1 MRHLVGPRQLDL
13 CQALV
18 AYASLTLQTKQEL
31 RLATVV
37 DIQSGRK
44 PSIDPL
50 VALVAQDIDHVNRR
64 ILEFMDS
71 PVALIP
77 QLAGHI
83 IAAGGKRLRPMLTLS
98 AAQLC
103 GYQASATSIS
113 PPVSSSFT
121 PPPCCTRRRRC
132 AICAAH
138 GTAHVV
144 WGNKA
149 SVLVGDFLFSRA
161 FQLMVGD
168 GSLEVLRILSTASA
182 VIAEG
187 EVHQLLTSND
197 TETGEAAY
205 LEVIKGKT
213 AQLFSA
219 AAEVGAV
226 IADRP
231 KVEREALNAFGMN
244 LGLAFQLIDDALDYS
259 AEQAKLGKEVGDD
272 FREGKITLPVILAF
286 RRGDEKERAFWRR
299 TVERL
304 EQSDD
309 DLATAQ
315 RLIRKHGAL
324 DDTVARAHHY
334 TAVGRDALDIFDDGP
349 VKAALIEV
357 LEFCVERAH

>member
-1 MRHLVGPRQLDL
+1 MRELLRTNDLVQLSFV
-13 CQALV
+13 QAV
-18 AYASLTLQTKQEL
+18 L
-31 RLATVV
+31 R
-37 DIQSGRK
+37 
-44 PSIDPL
+44 
-50 VALVAQDIDHVNRR
+50 
-64 ILEFMDS
+64 
-71 PVALIP
+71 
-77 QLAGHI
+77 
-83 IAAGGKRLRPMLTLS
+83 
-98 AAQLC
+98 
-103 GYQASATSIS
+103 
-113 PPVSSSFT
+113 
-121 PPPCCTRRRRC
+121 
-132 AICAAH
+132 
-138 GTAHVV
+138 
-144 WGNKA
+144 
-149 SVLVGDFLFSRA
+149 
-161 FQLMVGD
+161 D

-213 AQLFSA
+213 AQVFSA

-357 LEFCVERAH
+357 LEFCVKRAH